1 MKLSDNLKKPFGTA
15 KMVRIK
21 AVRYLAWEDAF
32 DVEFE
37 DGVSFLE
44 PHRTV
49 RKANRI
55 SPQARVERVELDEEC
70 RIGFFVHYD
79 NGQMAEVSWSFVR
92 EIPPKSRSA
101 PYRPAKPLHSVVA
114 EAPAKYT
121 TRRKK

>member
-1 MKLSDNLKKPFGTA
+1 MKLLGNLKKPFGTA
-15 KMVRIK
+15 KMVCIK

-32 DVEFE
+32 DVEFD

-55 SPQARVERVELDEEC
+55 SPQAHVERVELDTEC

-79 NGQMAEVSWSFVR
+79 NGQVAEVSWSFVR
-92 EIPPKSRSA
+92 EFPPKDRSV
-101 PYRPAKPLHSVVA
+101 PQRPGKTLQAVA

-121 TRRKK
+121 TRRKR

>member
-1 MKLSDNLKKPFGTA
+1 MKLSGNLKKPFGTA
-15 KMVRIK
+15 KMVCIK

-32 DVEFE
+32 DVEFD

-55 SPQARVERVELDEEC
+55 SPKAHVERVELDTEC

-79 NGQMAEVSWSFVR
+79 TGEAAEVSWSFVR
-92 EIPPKSRSA
+92 ELPPKDRSVSR
-101 PYRPAKPLHSVVA
+101 RPSKTLQAVVA

-121 TRRKK
+121 TRRRK